1 MFTLIIK
8 VTIYAHLLTPR
19 MACGQFLDVASLT
32 TLLPPLVIQYLS
44 YKNVNLVY
52 VNRAFDKVD
61 FLNPQSAGRR
71 VEKNIVSL
79 FERRSRIRIEDFK
92 KNKGKNSDVSHR
104 LQFLLK
110 FLF

>member
-1 MFTLIIK
+1 MVIHDFYVHYNNKGNDIC
-8 VTIYAHLLTPR
+8 AHLLTPR

-79 FERRSRIRIEDFK
+79 FERRSRIRIADTCTSRRRR
-92 KNKGKNSDVSHR
+92 N
-104 LQFLLK
+104 
-110 FLF
+110 